1 MKRTKSKRFS
11 SVCSMFCQTW
21 CREPHSSIKSKIL
34 RNRLCHLPRRK
45 RTSASRAYLS
55 CSLGPAGGGIHT
67 VAEKVFIASAPFWH
81 PNVAVNMMLSA
92 PTLLGTGVNVR
103 SVAVRYPM
111 DQDRLGDVRSQ
122 CRQPTPPS
130 TTKGPRRMS

>member
-1 MKRTKSKRFS
+1 M
-11 SVCSMFCQTW
+11 
-21 CREPHSSIKSKIL
+21 
-34 RNRLCHLPRRK
+34 
-45 RTSASRAYLS
+45 
-55 CSLGPAGGGIHT
+55 
-67 VAEKVFIASAPFWH
+67 AEKVFRVRAAFWH

-111 DQDRLGDVRSQ
+111 GQDWLGDVRSQ

-130 TTKGPRRMS
+130 ATKGPRRMS